1 MIKMVIS
8 PEYFGNNDKKNDI
21 KTQLKT
27 LGAYDINIDNESGF
41 VTALMTQEKYEN
53 FVLGLKNRVEETA
66 AGIADRYNGVDYV
79 EYNPDYT
86 KFSVKISNLTKKDRK
101 AIVFDLLMVS
111 ATYQVISGIP
121 QSDTSIIVNFYNRD
135 KCLVDCIDTSKIR
148 EK

>member
-8 PEYFGNNDKKNDI
+8 PEYFGNNDKESDI

-41 VTALMTQEKYEN
+41 VTALMTQEKYER
-53 FVLGLKNRVEETA
+53 FVLSLRERVEKA
-66 AGIADRYNGVDYV
+66 ADGISDRYTGVDYV

-86 KFSVKISNLTKKDRK
+86 KFNVKISNLTKKERK

-121 QSDTSIIVNFYNRD
+121 QSEASVKVNFYNRD
-135 KCLVDCIDTSKIR
+135 KCLVDCIDTSKAG